1 MDKRIFEYQN
11 KDLQILKLEK
21 ENRITKYTKA
31 MEDAIATV
39 KDLQDKTDKLGK
51 DAEKQIS
58 YFKKIKASLEKA
70 EKELAELESNG
81 ARDEAS
87 ERVKELATS
96 INKSQSNLSVLK
108 NNIEKINKLFE
119 ETKIKMKEAKLNHK
133 DAKEK
138 QEEITKDTDA
148 KISVLKNEML
158 EMEKNIDKEL
168 LKEYNEC
175 KNDNILPVFVY
186 ATADL
191 ASCGGCMQ
199 KIATNE
205 VNKLKKD
212 KKIVCEHCRR
222 IIIYKE

>member
-1 MDKRIFEYQN
+1 MDKQIFDYQD

-21 ENRITKYTKA
+21 ENRITEYTKA

-39 KDLQDKTDKLGK
+39 KDLQDLTDRLGK

-58 YFKKIKASLEKA
+58 YFKRIKSSLEKA
-70 EKELAELESNG
+70 EKELGGLEENG
-81 ARDEAS
+81 ES
-87 ERVKELATS
+87 EETSEKVKNLATS
-96 INKSQSNLSVLK
+96 INKQQSNLSILK
-108 NNIEKINKLFE
+108 TNIEKINKSFE
-119 ETKIKMKEAKLNHK
+119 ETKIKMMDAKKKHKEAK
-133 DAKEK
+133 AK
-138 QEEITKDTDA
+138 QDEITKITNE
-148 KISVLKNEML
+148 KISALKKEMA

-175 KNDNILPVFVY
+175 KSDNILPVFVY

-205 VNKLKKD
+205 VNKLKQD